1 MYAYRDLTYGPPHGT
16 KIYLWFNED
25 PLEIW

>member
-25 PLEIW
+25 PLGIW